1 MALQA
6 ILGVPKFYSILIIG
20 LMCVFYSAIGGLKA
34 VVWTDLFQASMMYA
48 AIIIVGII
56 GTLEAGGFLKV
67 IENANKGG
75 RLDLDG
81 FFNFDLTTRHTIY
94 GVLFGS
100 TIKHVYLVGVN
111 QVQIQRALSLP
122 NLKQAQYSFI
132 FCSIFTALISLLSTY
147 MGLVMYS
154 AYKSCD
160 PYLANEIPRRDAIIV
175 HYVANRLKNVPGL
188 RGIFVAGIFSATLST
203 LSSFSNSMAALA
215 IEDFIKPILFKIN
228 HNNRSYQ
235 LEDSSMTW
243 LAKIFATSFGLV
255 CVIVAYII
263 DKANSRLLQATT
275 TLFGAIGVPFLA
287 SFALGIFTRY
297 TNKLGILA
305 GFLTTLTFGTYITI
319 YQTFFSPS
327 LQPSRPVYY
336 NEQCALVFNMTVS
349 PNSLPELEEVFAE
362 TQLSHWQIVKP
373 IFNINQI
380 SYMTLPAIQ
389 FILTILVAS
398 LVSILT
404 GGLKQDVDEKYLVA
418 AIHRKK
424 IQPIIDSRS
433 ASINSNNINKKS
445 NNNNSNNRTE
455 NELDSSGDDSLDEG
469 RRRKLGVS
477 NKVFVPSINDDGKIK
492 I

>member
-1 MALQA
+1 MVQMIFYNSVVLYLPSMALQA

-20 LMCVFYSAIGGLKA
+20 LMCVFYSAFGGMKA

-48 AIIIVGII
+48 AIITVGII

-67 IENANKGG
+67 FENANKGG

-94 GVLFGS
+94 GILFGA
-100 TIKHVYLVGVN
+100 TVKNVYLIGVN

-122 NLKQAQYSFI
+122 SLKQAQYSFI

-215 IEDFIKPILFKIN
+215 LEDFIKPALKKIS
-228 HNNRSYQ
+228 NNKSQ
-235 LEDSSMTW
+235 LQDSTTTW
-243 LAKIFATSFGLV
+243 LAKIFAISFGLV
-255 CVIVAYII
+255 CVIMAYII

-297 TNKLGILA
+297 TNKLGILI
-305 GFLTTLTFGTYITI
+305 GFLTTLTFGAYITT

-327 LQPSRPVYY
+327 LQPSMPVYY
-336 NEQCALVFNMTVS
+336 NKQCALVFNMTLS
-349 PNSLPELEEVFAE
+349 PSALPALESIFTEA
-362 TQLSHWQIVKP
+362 QLLHRPSDKTE
-373 IFNINQI
+373 FNLNQI
-380 SYMTLPAIQ
+380 SYLTLPAIQ
-389 FILTILVAS
+389 FVLTIAVAS
-398 LVSILT
+398 IVSILT
-404 GGLKQDVDEKYLVA
+404 GGWNQEVDEKYLVT
-418 AIHRKK
+418 AIHRSK
-424 IQPIIDSRS
+424 QS
-433 ASINSNNINKKS
+433 AVNNQVIGVGDT
-445 NNNNSNNRTE
+445 NRTK
-455 NELDSSGDDSLDEG
+455 NAELDSPDSPSN
-469 RRRKLGVS
+469 RRRKLGLS
-477 NKVFVPSINDDGKIK
+477 NKVFVPNLNDDGKIK
-492 I
+492 P

>member
-1 MALQA
+1 MVQMIFYNSVVLYLPSMALQA
-6 ILGVPKFYSILIIG
+6 ILGVSKFYSILIIG
-20 LMCVFYSAIGGLKA
+20 LMCVFYSSIGGLKA

-56 GTLEAGGFLKV
+56 GTLEAGGFSKV

-94 GVLFGS
+94 GVLIGS

-122 NLKQAQYSFI
+122 SLKQAQYSFI
-132 FCSIFTALISLLSTY
+132 FCSIFTTLISLLSTY

-175 HYVANRLKNVPGL
+175 HYVANRLKDVPGL
-188 RGIFVAGIFSATLST
+188 RGIFVAGIFSATLSS

-215 IEDFIKPILFKIN
+215 LEDFIKPAFYRIN
-228 HNNRSYQ
+228 NNKNQ
-235 LEDSSMTW
+235 LQDSSVTW
-243 LAKIFATSFGLV
+243 LAKILATSFGLV
-255 CVIVAYII
+255 CVIMAYII

-305 GFLTTLTFGTYITI
+305 GFFTTLTFGTYITI
-319 YQTFFSPS
+319 YQTFFTPS
-327 LQPSRPVYY
+327 LPPSKPVYY
-336 NEQCALVFNMTVS
+336 NEQCALVFNMTIS
-349 PNSLPELEEVFAE
+349 PSTLPELENIFTGA
-362 TQLSHWQIVKP
+362 QSIHRPIVKP
-373 IFNINQI
+373 EFNINQI

-389 FILTILVAS
+389 FVLTVIVAS
-398 LVSILT
+398 IVSILT
-404 GGLKQDVDEKYLVA
+404 GGWNQEVNEKYLVT
-418 AIHRKK
+418 AIHRDKQHTFDNQ
-424 IQPIIDSRS
+424 ITSVG
-433 ASINSNNINKKS
+433 N
-445 NNNNSNNRTE
+445 NNRTE
-455 NELDSSGDDSLDEG
+455 NVEQYSVDSSGVQ
-469 RRRKLGVS
+469 RKKIGITD
-477 NKVFVPSINDDGKIK
+477 KVFVPNLTDDGKIK
-492 I
+492 P